1 MTTQT
6 SETTQV
12 QPKELEARNK
22 KVERAY
28 NKIIQGAKSL
38 LLPFTN
44 VKYRTII
51 EINHSESS
59 KETNLMKEFICSFF
73 NITLT
78 KNRADYNMIYF
89 TYEDSAIEKFGA
101 RLYNRALR
109 ELFKNTM
116 QEKNKPNITDCVRV
130 NNPGQIEGFFVNRLR
145 GGANSYISISVLD
158 KE

>member
-22 KVERAY
+22 EVERAY

-116 QEKNKPNITDCVRV
+116 QEKISLIL
-130 NNPGQIEGFFVNRLR
+130 QI
-145 GGANSYISISVLD
+145 VLG
-158 KE
+158 